1 MCLKFTIVI
10 VSLALTK
17 LAEGTP
23 TCAQIT
29 KLSAIAN
36 NALKGSN
43 LAPAALRLGWFK
55 LDSKF

>member
-17 LAEGTP
+17 VGEGTP

-29 KLSAIAN
+29 KLTAIAN